1 MMEYKLRIDK
11 LRKILSKSEID
22 TIFISSKDNIKY
34 YSGFTGT
41 LAFLLISETEA
52 IIVTDSR
59 YTIRAQEECPDYN
72 IYKLKSGDNWIK
84 NSTDQIKAKTIG
96 FEGNQL
102 SVNMLNQLKERSE
115 NNLNWKDFSNE
126 ITNQRVIKSESEIN
140 LIEETISISDKA
152 FNNVSKNI
160 YAGITEKEIAWEME
174 KEMRNLGADSISFDT
189 IVASGLNGAKPHHSP
204 TDKEVMN
211 NEAITI
217 DMGAK
222 LNGYCSDLT
231 RTIFIGTPDDKFKKI
246 YSIVLRS
253 QLISLE
259 TAKEGMSGEEID
271 KISRDIISTEGYG
284 ENFGHSLGHGVGLE
298 VHENPGVG
306 PSSENKIE
314 PGMIYTI
321 EPGIYIEGWGGIRI
335 EDMVLM
341 TDNGNKLL
349 SHADKEIY

>member
-1 MMEYKLRIDK
+1 MEYKLRIDK
-11 LRKILSKSEID
+11 LRKILSKSDID

-41 LAFLLISETEA
+41 LAFLLISETNA
-52 IIVTDSR
+52 VIVTDSR
-59 YTIRAQEECPDYN
+59 YTIRAQEECPDYK

-84 NSTDQIKAKTIG
+84 NSTNQIKAKTIG

-126 ITNQRVIKSESEIN
+126 ITHQRVIKSESEIK
-140 LIEETISISDKA
+140 LIDEVISISDKA
-152 FNNVSKNI
+152 FNNVSKI
-160 YAGITEKEIAWEME
+160 ISVGMTEKEIAWEME

-204 TDKEVMN
+204 TDKEIMN
-211 NEAITI
+211 DEAITI

-231 RTIFIGTPDDKFKKI
+231 RTIFIGNPDEKFKKI
-246 YSIVLRS
+246 YNIVLRS

-271 KISRDIISTEGYG
+271 KISRDIISNEGFG

-306 PSSENKIE
+306 PNSKNKIE

-349 SHADKEIY
+349 SHADKENY